1 MVAVF
6 PINNDVIIT
15 KAAPNNVK
23 EICKEGLKIIKTILA
38 LGVWNGKSIYVA
50 QILSLL
56 IIKYLI
62 YMHKI
67 TP

>member
-38 LGVWNGKSIYVA
+38 LGV
-50 QILSLL
+50 
-56 IIKYLI
+56 
-62 YMHKI
+62 
-67 TP
+67 